1 MNVKIPGMAKILD
14 SIYLNKRGHHHDDGR
29 WIYYRVTSSGHE
41 SDSIEVCLVEW
52 PTFRD
57 INVAGDE
64 FKAIVVNPADS
75 RHNSASPNLHD
86 LLKSKWN
93 IHHFSADLVGVIVRE
108 V

>member
-1 MNVKIPGMAKILD
+1 MTKILD
-14 SIYLNKRGHHHDDGR
+14 SIYLNKRGHPNDNGH
-29 WIYYRVTSSGHE
+29 WIYYRVTSSGSE
-41 SDSIEVCLVEW
+41 GDNITMEVCLVEW

-57 INVAGDE
+57 IGVPGDE

-75 RHNSASPNLHD
+75 RSKSTNPNLHD

-93 IHHFSADLVGVIVRE
+93 IHHFSAELVGVIVRE